1 MYIFVNQELKKDF
14 DKLISKGWYPSKGKV
29 SGNSIE
35 FEAQLKFG
43 LQNL

>member
-35 FEAQLKFG
+35 FE
-43 LQNL
+43 